1 MTSPPLPPP
10 TDTTLEAPQWRN
22 GFDVDGTPGGPIRLA
37 QVNRKFFALAS
48 VLHYRGRTG
57 LDGRVPPATL
67 DTIRTLNPAAQPNG
81 VFLTDLGSVPG
92 PTRWFLGSYGEH
104 TPAVIIHDWL
114 IPVSRTTGLDGLTD
128 AFADRYMRF
137 MLAEIGVRWLRR
149 WIMWAAVALRTRV
162 AAGGLKRALVLVWLV
177 AALAGIA
184 TFLYT
189 VTFGDVGLV
198 TVAAGLAPAVF
209 AGLWGRQYG
218 AGLIAG
224 ITAPWLLPPTVLAAI
239 GYVIYVA
246 LEWIA
251 GSVSRLLRR
260 GPADPGTFLP
270 EGM

>member
-1 MTSPPLPPP
+1 MTSPPPPSKRS
-10 TDTTLEAPQWRN
+10 TLEPPLWRN
-22 GFDVDGTPGGPIRLA
+22 GFDVDGEPGGPIRLA
-37 QVNRKFFALAS
+37 QVNRTFFALTS
-48 VLHYRGRTG
+48 VLHYRGDTG
-57 LDGRVPPATL
+57 LDGRVPSATL
-67 DTIRTLNPAAQPNG
+67 DTIRTLDPADHPNG

-114 IPVSRTTGLDGLTD
+114 IPVAQTNGLAGMTD
-128 AFADRYMRF
+128 AFADRYLRF

-149 WIMWAAVALRTRV
+149 WIMWAAVALRTRI
-162 AAGGLKRALVLVWLV
+162 AAGGVKRLFVLVWLV

-189 VTFGDVGLV
+189 ATFGDVSRV

-224 ITAPWLLPPTVLAAI
+224 IAAPWLLPPTVLAVI
-239 GYVIYVA
+239 GYAIYVV

-251 GSVSRLLRR
+251 GRVLGRAGRR
-260 GPADPGTFLP
+260 PAEGGTYLP